1 MKSIQVIL
9 IILSMLA
16 AIMGSIAFKSKL
28 LPRLLA
34 LLLFCAATGFVIFPE
49 ATSDIARVLGVGRG
63 TDLLLY
69 VTIFAGLH
77 SCLRL
82 YIRTRAVQRKLT
94 ELTRALAIKDAI
106 VPKAKAFSAGSR

>member
-9 IILSMLA
+9 IIFSMLIA
-16 AIMGSIAFKSKL
+16 MMGSMAFRSKL
-28 LPRLLA
+28 ISRLVA
-34 LLLFCAATGFVIFPE
+34 LLFFGAATGFVIFPD
-49 ATSDIARVLGVGRG
+49 ATSSIARVLGVGRG

-69 VTIFAGLH
+69 VAIFAGLH

-94 ELTRALAIKDAI
+94 ELARALAIRDAV
-106 VPKAKAFSAGSR
+106 VPNAKAFSAQSN